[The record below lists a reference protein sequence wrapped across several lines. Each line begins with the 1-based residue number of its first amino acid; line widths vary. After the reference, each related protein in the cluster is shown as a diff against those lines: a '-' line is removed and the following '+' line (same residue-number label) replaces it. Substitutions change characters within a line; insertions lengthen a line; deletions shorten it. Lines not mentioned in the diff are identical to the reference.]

1 MTIVWQ
7 DLRYRVRPATT
18 ADVGV
23 VARHRVGMFRD
34 MGTLSEADVAPLRAA
49 SAEYFA
55 RVIATG
61 DYLGWLAELD
71 GAVIAGA
78 GVLQRALLPRPDHIE
93 GGRDAYVLNVY
104 TEPAHR
110 RRGLARGLM
119 EVVLDWSRAQGH
131 ARVTLHA
138 SDDGR
143 RLYDT
148 LGFAA
153 TTEMV
158 LNLRR

>member
-18 ADVGV
+18 ADVGTI
-23 VARHRVGMFRD
+23 AKHRVGMFLD
-34 MGTLSEADVAPLRAA
+34 MGALPAAAAAPLRAA
-49 SAEYFA
+49 SAAYFA
-55 RVIATG
+55 RAIATG

-71 GAVIAGA
+71 GAVVAGA
-78 GVLQRALLPRPDHIE
+78 GVQPRALLPRPDHID
-93 GGRDAYVLNVY
+93 GGVEAYVLNVY

-119 EVVLDWSRAQGH
+119 DVVLDWSRAQRHG
-131 ARVTLHA
+131 RVTLHA
-138 SDDGR
+138 SDAGR
-143 RLYDT
+143 PLYDT

-158 LNLRR
+158 LDLRR